1 MPWRKGELSKG
12 NGDEEEVDE
21 NWEEDG
27 KSPQGVAILEELSRQ
42 EEVWECVHS
51 WQNGPKDHDLAEK
64 EYICWFHFSFALTQ
78 NLFFSTV

>member
-1 MPWRKGELSKG
+1 MMPWRKGELSKG

-42 EEVWECVHS
+42 EEV
-51 WQNGPKDHDLAEK
+51 
-64 EYICWFHFSFALTQ
+64 
-78 NLFFSTV
+78 